1 MSRKLLI
8 EDLRNPELTPEQ
20 RQLMEEA
27 EQSPVEL
34 NVGALTQ
41 AASARAGLDN
51 FGPGDFRERLALIVD
66 EVNSEPNYTALLRN
80 TFFNR
85 LVGVLVSR
93 LLIVDALS
101 RHAEIEQRE
110 IERPVI
116 IAGLPR
122 SGTTHLLNLLAAGG
136 KFSVL
141 RFWESVQPLPLPGEP
156 EPEDHTRDPRYLRCA
171 AGWERLQRLNPMM
184 APYHPMDPDHIHED
198 LELQV
203 PDIASYNWEWM
214 ARMPRWRD
222 AYLASDQAPHYEFE
236 KSVLK
241 LLDWHRGSSRRWLL
255 KCPQHFEQLPTIA
268 SVYPDALVVFTHR
281 DPLACLQSIVTQL
294 AYVIR
299 TREREVD
306 PDWYMAYWMDRVERL
321 LRAYSRDVRILP
333 EERRLDIRFDEF
345 MADDLSTAV
354 RIHEAA
360 GIPVDDTL
368 RDRLRQ
374 FLDTHAR
381 HQYGAI
387 DHDLRR
393 DFGADIDALREW
405 FAFYTDD
412 VGLRAEVT

>member
-1 MSRKLLI
+1 MSRRILI
-8 EDLRNPELTPEQ
+8 DDLRTPELTPEQ
-20 RQLMEEA
+20 RRLMAEA
-27 EQSPVEL
+27 ERSPVEL
-34 NVGALTQ
+34 SVAALKR
-41 AASARAGLDN
+41 AASARAGLDD
-51 FGPGDFRERLALIVD
+51 FGPDDFHERLALIID
-66 EVNSEPNYTALLRN
+66 EIKEEPNYTELLRA

-93 LLIVDALS
+93 LLIVDALG
-101 RHAEIEQRE
+101 RHPEIEQRE
-110 IERPVI
+110 VERPVI

-136 KFSVL
+136 GFSVM
-141 RFWESVQPLPLPGEP
+141 RFWESLQPLPLPGEP
-156 EPEDHTRDPRYLRCA
+156 EPEDYTRDPRYRRCA
-171 AGWERLQRLNPMM
+171 ASWERLQQLNPMM

-222 AYLASDQAPHYEFE
+222 AYLASDQAPHYEFG
-236 KSVLK
+236 KKVLK
-241 LLDWHRGSSRRWLL
+241 ILDRHHGSTRRWLL

-268 SVYPDALVVFTHR
+268 SVYPDALIVFTHR
-281 DPLACLQSIVTQL
+281 DPLASLQSIVTQL

-299 TREREVD
+299 TREHEVD
-306 PDWYMAYWMDRVERL
+306 PDWYMDYWVDRVERL
-321 LRAYSRDVRILP
+321 LRAYVRDVPVIP
-333 EERRLDIRFDEF
+333 DNRRLDIHFDEF
-345 MADDLSTAV
+345 MADDLDTAV
-354 RIHEAA
+354 RVHEAA
-360 GIPVDDTL
+360 GIAVDDEL
-368 RDRLRQ
+368 RDRLSR

-405 FAFYTDD
+405 FAFYTNE
-412 VGLRAEVT
+412 VALREEVV